1 VSQAYPIT
9 AVVLVGVATVAV
21 GALGLRRAHR
31 TSDFYVASRAVS
43 PRWNAAA
50 ISGEYLSAASYLGIA
65 GLILAYGVDMLWY
78 PVGYTAGY
86 LVLLALVAAPLR
98 RSGAYTL
105 PDFAEIRLGSVQVR
119 RLASVLVVLIG
130 WLYLLPQLQ
139 GAGLTLATQ
148 TGAPNWL
155 GGLVVCAVVLAAVF
169 FGGMRSITFAQAFQF
184 WLKLTAL
191 LVPVVLLAL
200 VWHGDHSKASGAYPT
215 ATKRVAVSI
224 DTASTVRV
232 PVASVIAI
240 DGELDGRA
248 VHGLQQLVV
257 GDHRLGKGTIVTLE
271 RGDVVPVLDSLPALP
286 NSDWVR
292 PLGSGRPH
300 PLYSNLSLILAIC
313 LGTMG
318 LPHVLVRFYTNPT
331 GHDTRRT
338 AMVVIVLLSGFYL
351 LPTVLG
357 ALGRRY
363 VPDLLLTGQTDATV
377 LLLPER
383 MIGGT
388 GGQLLSALVTA
399 GAFAAFLST
408 ASGLTVSVAG
418 VMSQD
423 VFRARTS
430 QVRAFRA
437 ASVPAIA
444 VPYLLSLPSQHIGLA
459 AVVGLAFAVA
469 AATFCPL
476 LVLGV
481 WWRGLTSAGALS
493 GLASGGLL
501 ALAAVVV
508 TITAPAQSGW
518 TGALLAQPAAW
529 AVPIAFAV
537 MVGVSLATRATVPA
551 DVARTM
557 VRLHTPESL
566 DIDRGVAGPRG
577 ADGPQGVAGP
587 RGADQPALA
596 ARLPSAQTD
605 RSSRKSGRSS
615 G

>member
-1 VSQAYPIT
+1 
-9 AVVLVGVATVAV
+9 
-21 GALGLRRAHR
+21 
-31 TSDFYVASRAVS
+31 VS

-50 ISGEYLSAASYLGIA
+50 ISGEYLSAASFLGIA

-105 PDFAEIRLGSVQVR
+105 PDFAEIRFGSLQVR
-119 RLASVLVVLIG
+119 RVSSLLVVLIG

-148 TGAPNWL
+148 TDAPTWL
-155 GGLVVCAVVLAAVF
+155 GGLVVCVVVLAAVY

-191 LVPVVLLAL
+191 MIPAIVLVI
-200 VWHGDHSKASGAYPT
+200 VWRGDHGATTSGYPV
-215 ATKRVAVSI
+215 ATRKVVVSLKVA
-224 DTASTVRV
+224 TTVRLPRV
-232 PVASVIAI
+232 SEVTI
-240 DGELDGRA
+240 DGTLDERSVDGRLT
-248 VHGLQQLVV
+248 VSEGEH
-257 GDHRLGKGTIVTLE
+257 HLGAGTVVTLD
-271 RGDVVPVLDSLPALP
+271 RGDVIPVVDSLPALT
-286 NSDWVR
+286 NSSWAS

-300 PLYSNLSLILAIC
+300 PLYADLSLILAIC

-331 GHDTRRT
+331 GQDTRRT
-338 AMVVIVLLSGFYL
+338 AVVVIMLLSLFYL
-351 LPTVLG
+351 FPTVLG

-363 VPDLLLTGQTDATV
+363 APDLLLTGQTDATV

-383 MIGGT
+383 LVGGL
-388 GGQLLSALVTA
+388 GGQLLAALVTA

-418 VMSQD
+418 VISQD
-423 VFRARTS
+423 VARRATS

-437 ASVPAIA
+437 AAVPAI
-444 VPYLLSLPSQHIGLA
+444 VLPYLLSLPSEHLGLA

-476 LVLGV
+476 LVLGI
-481 WWRGLTSAGALS
+481 WWRGLTSVGAIA
-493 GLASGGLL
+493 GLATGGLL
-501 ALAAVVV
+501 ALVAVAITIAAPPQ
-508 TITAPAQSGW
+508 AGW
-518 TGALLAQPAAW
+518 TGALLAEPAAW

-537 MVGVSLATRATVPA
+537 MIAVSLATRRSVPV
-551 DVARTM
+551 DVAMTM
-557 VRLHTPESL
+557 VRLHAPESL
-566 DIDRGVAGPRG
+566 DVERGVSRVPGPDADQLTARIDRSAQQI
-577 ADGPQGVAGP
+577 D
-587 RGADQPALA
+587 
-596 ARLPSAQTD
+596 RLP
-605 RSSRKSGRSS
+605 
-615 G
+615 